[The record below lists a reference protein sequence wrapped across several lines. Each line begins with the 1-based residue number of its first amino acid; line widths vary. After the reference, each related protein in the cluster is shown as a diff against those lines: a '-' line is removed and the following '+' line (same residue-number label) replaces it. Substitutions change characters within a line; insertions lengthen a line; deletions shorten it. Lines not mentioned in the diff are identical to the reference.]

1 MSSLTLLAERDEE
14 GRVVLKSPAVGIW
27 RQAPKRGQLAR
38 AGEAFGSLEVLGRLH
53 TLMVPAGVHGV
64 VIEAPVIDQSAL
76 AYGQSLAILG
86 DDVGGVA
93 SELASPEALGNDG
106 ALTFR
111 SSSSGRFYL
120 RPAPDKPPFV
130 AVGDVIENGHIV
142 FLLEVMKTFSR
153 VAFEGEGLPA
163 RAKVVRIL
171 PQDGDDLEAG
181 QVVLELEAV
190 S

>member
-1 MSSLTLLAERDEE
+1 MSVLTLLVDRDEE

-53 TLMVPAGVHGV
+53 TLTVPAGVHGV
-64 VIEAPVIDQSAL
+64 VIEAPQIDHSAL
-76 AYGQSLAILG
+76 SYGQRLAILG
-86 DDVGGVA
+86 EDVGGAA
-93 SELASPEALGNDG
+93 SEMASAEAAGSDG
-106 ALTFR
+106 ALAFR

-130 AVGDVIENGHIV
+130 AVGDVIESGHIV
-142 FLLEVMKTFSR
+142 YLLEVMKTFSR
-153 VAFEGEGLPA
+153 VAYEGEGLPA
-163 RAKVVRIL
+163 RAKILRIL
-171 PQDGDDLEAG
+171 PQDGDDLEAN